1 MPIYEYK
8 CSECNEVFEHFERIS
23 DEPLQTCLKCGSV
36 NTISKIISSSGF
48 RLSGTGWYETDF
60 KNTKKDIN
68 KSETNKNK
76 SCLLYTS
83 PSPRDGLL
91 SRMPSSA

>member
-8 CSECNEVFEHFERIS
+8 CSKCNEVFEHFERIR

-60 KNTKKDIN
+60 KNNINNHEKKADTK
-68 KSETNKNK
+68 SNKNI
-76 SCLLYTS
+76 
-83 PSPRDGLL
+83 
-91 SRMPSSA
+91 

>member
-1 MPIYEYK
+1 MYNKNIKVMPIYEYK
-8 CSECNEVFEHFERIS
+8 CSKCNEVFEHFERIS

-76 SCLLYTS
+76 SDS
-83 PSPRDGLL
+83 K
-91 SRMPSSA
+91 AE

>member
-8 CSECNEVFEHFERIS
+8 CSKCNEVFEHFERIS

-60 KNTKKDIN
+60 KNTKKILIN
-68 KSETNKNK
+68 QKLIRISLIQKPNKYMK
-76 SCLLYTS
+76 LLT
-83 PSPRDGLL
+83 RLWK
-91 SRMPSSA
+91 